1 MKTVNAMTDKLFSLT
16 GRKRTSLLAVLWL
29 LTALVMCVIFAFSA
43 QSAEGSKELS
53 GGLLTR
59 ILEIIPFEISHTFLR
74 KTAHFS
80 EYALL
85 GAVSF
90 CAFSFSLKRKTFLF
104 PWLFSTAYAVTDEVH
119 QLFIPG
125 RACRAFD
132 VFIDSMGSAT
142 GIAFIALVFLI
153 IGLIYKKAAQHR
165 ACN

>member
-1 MKTVNAMTDKLFSLT
+1 MKAVRDMTDKIFSIA
-16 GRKRTSLLAVLWL
+16 GKKRTSLLIFLWAA
-29 LTALVMCVIFAFSA
+29 TAIVMGIIFAFSA

-53 GGLLTR
+53 GGLLAR

-74 KTAHFS
+74 KAAHFS

-90 CAFSFSLKRKTFLF
+90 CTFSFSLKRKSLFF
-104 PWLFSTAYAVTDEVH
+104 PWIFSAFYAVTDEVH

-132 VFIDSMGSAT
+132 VFIDSMGAAS
-142 GIAFIALVFLI
+142 GIAFALLFFFIL
-153 IGLIYKKAAQHR
+153 GLIYKSVKEHKTK
-165 ACN
+165 